1 MQPRVSSTLPPCIL
15 PPQPRTRHCR
25 HQLDVKALAH
35 AVAVDAV
42 EQDLARAQ
50 VLNRLAESRW
60 RKCRQQR
67 GFNTM
72 APTRMDAK
80 DHLLWQNQQTRPDP
94 LLPHLR
100 QLHRVHIATLAPALD
115 RALPPAPLLAIGPWC
130 RTGSK
135 WSGSVSSNS

>member
-1 MQPRVSSTLPPCIL
+1 
-15 PPQPRTRHCR
+15 
-25 HQLDVKALAH
+25 
-35 AVAVDAV
+35 
-42 EQDLARAQ
+42 
-50 VLNRLAESRW
+50 
-60 RKCRQQR
+60 
-67 GFNTM
+67 M